1 MNLGAAL
8 LAQAAL
14 VLLLGL
20 WMLLGWIE
28 NLRHPNANRDLV
40 AEILSMRRVQQHH
53 PAIHAE
59 VGENRIESPAIHR
72 LLFGL
77 IVAAEIVISL
87 ALLAGAL
94 SLAMAAFGS
103 FDPEA
108 ALSIAVLGV
117 IAFTL
122 LWGGLLIGGQ
132 WLHIWAGAEGLQ
144 QSFFLL
150 TLWGVGTLAV
160 LV

>member
-1 MNLGAAL
+1 VNVAAAL

-20 WMLLGWIE
+20 WLLLGWIE
-28 NLRHPNANRDLV
+28 NLRHPRANRDLV
-40 AEILSMRRVQQHH
+40 GEILSMRRVKQGY
-53 PAIHAE
+53 PEIHAE
-59 VGENRIESPAIHR
+59 VGGNRIESKALHR

-77 IVAAEIVISL
+77 IVAVEVVVSL
-87 ALLAGAL
+87 VLLAGAVL
-94 SLAMAAFGS
+94 LAMAAFNAW
-103 FDPEA
+103 DREA
-108 ALSIAVLGV
+108 ALTVAVLGV
-117 IAFTL
+117 VGFTL
-122 LWGGLLIGGQ
+122 LWGGLLVGGQ

-144 QSFFLL
+144 QTFFLL

>member
-20 WMLLGWIE
+20 WLLLGWIE
-28 NLRHPNANRDLV
+28 NLRHPRANRDLV
-40 AEILSMRRVQQHH
+40 GEILSMRRVKQQH

-59 VGENRIESPAIHR
+59 VGGNRIESPALHR

-77 IVAAEIVISL
+77 IVAAEIVLSL
-87 ALLAGAL
+87 ALLAGAVL
-94 SLAMAAFGS
+94 LALAAFGS
-103 FDPEA
+103 YDREA
-108 ALSIAVLGV
+108 AGTVAVLGTV
-117 IAFTL
+117 GFTL
-122 LWGGLLIGGQ
+122 LWGGLLVGGQ

-144 QSFFLL
+144 QTFFLL
-150 TLWGVGTLAV
+150 TLWGVGTLTV

>member
-1 MNLGAAL
+1 VNASAVL
-8 LAQAAL
+8 LAQALL

-28 NLRHPNANRDLV
+28 NLRHPRANRDLV
-40 AEILSMRRVQQHH
+40 AEILSMRRVKQQH

-59 VGENRIESPAIHR
+59 VGQNRIESRAAQR
-72 LLFGL
+72 LLFAL
-77 IVAAEIVISL
+77 IVAAEIAISL

-94 SLAMAAFGS
+94 LLGLAAFGNY
-103 FDPEA
+103 DREA
-108 ALSIAVLGV
+108 AGSIAILATA
-117 IAFTL
+117 AFTL
-122 LWGGLLIGGQ
+122 LWGGLLVGGQ

-144 QSFFLL
+144 QTFFLL

>member
-8 LAQAAL
+8 LAQAVL

-20 WMLLGWIE
+20 WLLLGWIE
-28 NLRHPNANRDLV
+28 NLRHPRANRDLIG
-40 AEILSMRRVQQHH
+40 EILSMRRVKQHY
-53 PAIHAE
+53 PEIHAE
-59 VGENRIESPAIHR
+59 VGENRIESPALHR
-72 LLFGL
+72 LLFAL

-87 ALLAGAL
+87 ALLAGAVL
-94 SLAMAAFGS
+94 LAMAAFGS
-103 FDPEA
+103 YDREA
-108 ALSIAVLGV
+108 ALTIAVLGV
-117 IAFTL
+117 VGFTL
-122 LWGGLLIGGQ
+122 LWGGLLVGGQ

-144 QSFFLL
+144 QTFFFL

>member
-1 MNLGAAL
+1 VNASAVLI
-8 LAQAAL
+8 AQAVL

-20 WMLLGWIE
+20 WLLLAWIE
-28 NLRHPNANRDLV
+28 NLRHPRANRDLI
-40 AEILSMRRVQQHH
+40 AEVLSMRRVKQHY

-59 VGENRIESPAIHR
+59 VGENAIESTVAHR

-77 IVAAEIVISL
+77 IIAAEIAISV
-87 ALLAGAL
+87 ALLAGAVL
-94 SLAMAAFGS
+94 LAMAGFGRY
-103 FDPEA
+103 DREA
-108 ALSIAVLGV
+108 AGSIALLATA
-117 IAFTL
+117 AFTL
-122 LWGGLLIGGQ
+122 LWGGLLVGGQ

-144 QSFFLL
+144 QTFFFL

>member
-1 MNLGAAL
+1 MNLAAAL
-8 LAQAAL
+8 LAQSAL

-20 WMLLGWIE
+20 WLLLGWIE
-28 NLRHPNANRDLV
+28 NLRHPRANRDLIG
-40 AEILSMRRVQQHH
+40 EILSMRRVKQGY
-53 PAIHAE
+53 PEIHAE
-59 VGENRIESPAIHR
+59 VGGNRIESKAAHR

-77 IVAAEIVISL
+77 IVAAEIAISL

-94 SLAMAAFGS
+94 LLAMAAFGAY
-103 FDPEA
+103 DREA
-108 ALSIAVLGV
+108 ALSIALLGV
-117 IAFTL
+117 VGFTL
-122 LWGGLLIGGQ
+122 LWGGLLVGGQ

-144 QSFFLL
+144 QTFFFL

>member
-1 MNLGAAL
+1 VNLGAAL

-20 WMLLGWIE
+20 WLLLGWIE
-28 NLRHPNANRDLV
+28 NLRHPRANRDLIG
-40 AEILSMRRVQQHH
+40 EILSMRRVKQHY
-53 PAIHAE
+53 PAIYAE
-59 VGENRIESPAIHR
+59 LGGNRIEGPTTHR

-77 IVAAEIVISL
+77 IVFAEIVISL
-87 ALLAGAL
+87 VLLAGAVL
-94 SLAMAAFGS
+94 LAMAAFGS
-103 FDPEA
+103 WDREA
-108 ALSIAVLGV
+108 ALTVAVLGV
-117 IAFTL
+117 VGFTL
-122 LWGGLLIGGQ
+122 LWGGLLVGGQ

-144 QSFFLL
+144 QTFFFL